1 MTLLLHRLVKLPTT
15 KNNMSLSRGTINPLG
30 VLGLRKLTFIP
41 AHFAKI
47 SINKY
52 VDTKLLDQWITYNL
66 NSRYAIKKGLSLD
79 SNNKMV
85 DSIEIGLEDSKELL
99 MLSLGCPLLH
109 DN

>member
-1 MTLLLHRLVKLPTT
+1 
-15 KNNMSLSRGTINPLG
+15 MSLSRGQVNPLG
-30 VLGLRKLTFIP
+30 FLGYRKLSFIP
-41 AHFAKI
+41 EHFAKI
-47 SINKY
+47 SIPEA
-52 VDTKLLDQWITYNL
+52 DIKLLDHWITYHL

>member
-1 MTLLLHRLVKLPTT
+1 
-15 KNNMSLSRGTINPLG
+15 
-30 VLGLRKLTFIP
+30 LTFIP